1 MFSNVPDNMGS
12 HFLILYQ
19 VNDTLL
25 VNELKS
31 RESDLMATNGVIHV
45 IDKLLYPAGEYY
57 LMKFVPILLNLFTC
71 LVTEIAFK
79 R

>member
-1 MFSNVPDNMGS
+1 MFSNVLDNLGT
-12 HFLILYQ
+12 LLNLYQ

-57 LMKFVPILLNLFTC
+57 LVKFVPTLLNLFAC
-71 LVTEIAFK
+71 FVTAITLK

>member
-1 MFSNVPDNMGS
+1 MFFNVPDNLYS
-12 HFLILYQ
+12 LFILYQ

-45 IDKLLYPAGEYY
+45 IDKLLYPAGE
-57 LMKFVPILLNLFTC
+57 C
-71 LVTEIAFK
+71 
-79 R
+79 